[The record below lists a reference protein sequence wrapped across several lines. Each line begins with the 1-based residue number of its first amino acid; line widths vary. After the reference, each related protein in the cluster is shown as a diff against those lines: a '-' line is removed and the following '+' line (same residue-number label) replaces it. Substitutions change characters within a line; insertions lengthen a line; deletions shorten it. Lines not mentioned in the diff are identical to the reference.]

1 MTCNDFDS
9 PHDFMDKI
17 PEKTVGQNPAQ
28 WVDLHMK
35 PQTVLGMFS

>member
-1 MTCNDFDS
+1 MILIHH
-9 PHDFMDKI
+9 PILWIKY

-35 PQTVLGMFS
+35 PETVLGMFS